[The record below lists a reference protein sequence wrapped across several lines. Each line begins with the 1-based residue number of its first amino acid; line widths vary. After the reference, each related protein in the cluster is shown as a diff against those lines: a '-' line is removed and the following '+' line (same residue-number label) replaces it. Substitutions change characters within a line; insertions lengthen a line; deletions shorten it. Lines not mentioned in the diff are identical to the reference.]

1 MNRLRTF
8 KVSGFSDLGT
18 DYEIEQAL
26 MDLLMKNQ
34 LLQTRKGSV
43 VDFQAVEVEKDNT
56 ADEDDNSGIMDE
68 PVKIKRTTGSGQ

>member
-1 MNRLRTF
+1 MNRLRIF
-8 KVSGFSDLGT
+8 KVSGFSDFGT

-43 VDFQAVEVEKDNT
+43 VDFQAVDVENDST